1 MMLAIRGLESEE
13 GPDIAALA
21 AHLLIRHHSA
31 VGLIDRLE
39 RRGLAARTRRPGD
52 RRHATVRLTA
62 EGIAILERLSSAHR
76 AELANSA
83 PHLISALEQALARCA
98 V

>member
-1 MMLAIRGLESEE
+1 MMLAIRGLESDE

-39 RRGLAARTRRPGD
+39 SRGLAVRARRPGD
-52 RRHATVRLTA
+52 RRHATVRLTR
-62 EGIAILERLSSAHR
+62 EGAAILERLSGAHR
-76 AELANSA
+76 TELANSA
-83 PHLISALEQALARCA
+83 PHLIRALEKALARCA